1 MYYVNSKFQNL
12 CEYNRRLLFL
22 LTQKSYQWIIVKV
35 FFFIIF
41 ILYKGP
47 IQFSLLKFLLLIGF
61 ITIEMLTLF
70 SSLSTSYRQLLMSS
84 SLKQQNWRKTEVKT
98 DTAIYC
104 LVSFKLLLLSSFLPS
119 GMPLKLCFTK
129 LKCILQR
136 ENKTTMIS
144 VVLSVLFSQKF

>member
-1 MYYVNSKFQNL
+1 M
-12 CEYNRRLLFL
+12 
-22 LTQKSYQWIIVKV
+22 
-35 FFFIIF
+35 
-41 ILYKGP
+41 
-47 IQFSLLKFLLLIGF
+47 IGF
-61 ITIEMLTLF
+61 KTKEMLTLF

-104 LVSFKLLLLSSFLPS
+104 LVSFKLLLLSRFLPS

-129 LKCILQR
+129 LMRILQK

-144 VVLSVLFSQKF
+144 IVLSVLFSQNFKYWSRYLQKMEKFGFTIKSWTKNKTSLKTCISLLVIYVKLKLHF

>member
-1 MYYVNSKFQNL
+1 
-12 CEYNRRLLFL
+12 
-22 LTQKSYQWIIVKV
+22 
-35 FFFIIF
+35 
-41 ILYKGP
+41 
-47 IQFSLLKFLLLIGF
+47 
-61 ITIEMLTLF
+61 MLTLF

-129 LKCILQR
+129 LMRILQK

-144 VVLSVLFSQKF
+144 IVLSVLFSQNFKCWSRYLQKMEKFGFTIKSWTKNKTSLKTCISLLVIYVKLKLLLKLYFQNKIDNIYWWIVL

>member
-1 MYYVNSKFQNL
+1 M
-12 CEYNRRLLFL
+12 
-22 LTQKSYQWIIVKV
+22 
-35 FFFIIF
+35 
-41 ILYKGP
+41 
-47 IQFSLLKFLLLIGF
+47 
-61 ITIEMLTLF
+61 F

-104 LVSFKLLLLSSFLPS
+104 LVSFKLLLLSSFLLS

-129 LKCILQR
+129 LMRILQK

-144 VVLSVLFSQKF
+144 IVLSVLFSQNFKCWSRYLQKMEKFGFTIKSWTENKTSLKTCISLLVIYVKLKLLLKLYFQNKIDNIYWWIVL

>member
-1 MYYVNSKFQNL
+1 M
-12 CEYNRRLLFL
+12 
-22 LTQKSYQWIIVKV
+22 
-35 FFFIIF
+35 
-41 ILYKGP
+41 
-47 IQFSLLKFLLLIGF
+47 IGF
-61 ITIEMLTLF
+61 KTKEMLTLF

-129 LKCILQR
+129 LMRILQK

-144 VVLSVLFSQKF
+144 IVLSVLFSQNFKCWSRYLQKMEKFGFTIKSWTKNKTSLKTCISLLVIYVKLKLLLKLHF